1 MLLNELLA
9 RSLEQGHT
17 YALCRC
23 GEDQTELQSALRQLG
38 FTQAADGIY
47 YVDMRNPVMLL
58 QDAMLCIK
66 PPHRDAP
73 AVREAVLQTRPRL
86 RMALSAMFPGKLAS
100 VLRHGMLNQAIAQR
114 IERMNGVQDVPE
126 GVWQPGNGICA
137 CPTGKFLRTPSCPI
151 RSRRR
156 STWKNA
162 TRPTCA
168 ASRSR
173 NTRIILRCRDRSARC
188 ARSTGP
194 IILVDDLLHKGYR
207 IEKAFDR
214 VFRQEQLAVDR
225 IVVAVMSAMARSD
238 ARAGQAG

>member
-1 MLLNELLA
+1 MRQHASGQILFVDAAQAEGEDALRMLLNELLA

-86 RMALSAMFPGKLAS
+86 RMALSAMFPGKL
-100 VLRHGMLNQAIAQR
+100 LLCFDTEMLNQAIAQR

-126 GVWQPGNGICA
+126 GVWQLGPYMCV
-137 CPTGKFLRTPSCPI
+137 PYGKIFADAIVP
-151 RSRRR
+151 
-156 STWKNA
+156 
-162 TRPTCA
+162 
-168 ASRSR
+168 
-173 NTRIILRCRDRSARC
+173 NTVTKLSLIHI
-188 ARSTGP
+188 
-194 IILVDDLLHKGYR
+194 
-207 IEKAFDR
+207 
-214 VFRQEQLAVDR
+214 
-225 IVVAVMSAMARSD
+225 
-238 ARAGQAG
+238 